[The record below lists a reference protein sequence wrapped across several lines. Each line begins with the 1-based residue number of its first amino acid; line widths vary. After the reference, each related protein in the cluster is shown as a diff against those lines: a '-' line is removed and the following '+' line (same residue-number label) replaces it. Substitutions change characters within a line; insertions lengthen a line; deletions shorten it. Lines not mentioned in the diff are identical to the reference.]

1 MPRSR
6 HTRNKSNRPSGLFD
20 GMTREKIDR
29 LRLRALMD
37 YGRGKLDATLADA
50 DSQAGRIYRSALY
63 KLEDQVEAKE
73 RKVAASLIAKS
84 GGKLVAGTILAPAEG
99 S

>member
-6 HTRNKSNRPSGLFD
+6 HTRNPFER
-20 GMTREKIDR
+20 TRLSREQIDR

-84 GGKLVAGTILAPAEG
+84 GGKLVAGTILAPVEG
-99 S
+99 SGGDL